1 MNGERL
7 IGETRDTSVLVDKHR
22 GACHKSFATGERAL
36 AFVEVGM
43 AALQLKSTTS
53 L

>member
-1 MNGERL
+1 MR
-7 IGETRDTSVLVDKHR
+7 ETRDTRVLVNKHS
-22 GACHKSFATGERAL
+22 GACHKSFATVERSL

-53 L
+53 SSQN